1 MIKLKIKKSNFTTP
15 IVTKNGDYQIIQFR
29 FDGVRFRM
37 SFDLNKIKDKKARN
51 RQFEIYRAEIERK
64 LNNGWNP
71 NVNEEDEVQQSSY
84 NSLSESLNFALEKKR
99 ETVREST
106 FKDYETTVSK
116 FIKHS
121 NKFKLVDSDIKDITR
136 KDILNIFNDMTTAY
150 KWANKSYNKYLGN
163 VRTLFSVLTE
173 WEYIDN
179 NICRDISLKKTVQ
192 SDFYEPASDIELK
205 LIKDKLSEDFSNLWD
220 FVFFL
225 FQTGLRP
232 HEILLIQMKMI
243 DLKNRVIILPKEIIK
258 TSIKRI
264 VPIDEYIYDFLL
276 SKDLSL
282 LNKDFY
288 LFGTNRPYKNKGVS
302 NETDLI
308 PAAEPLSRK
317 TVSKWWQRKVEIPLG
332 IDVKLYSFKHLTA
345 NKRLEAGQSLD
356 DVQHL
361 FGHTNKAMTRVYA
374 THLTNIY
381 VDRLKQN
388 KLSLNDVGLPN

>member
-1 MIKLKIKKSNFTTP
+1 MKKLKITKCIFTTP
-15 IVTKNGDYQIIQFR
+15 VVKQSGSRSFIEFNYDK
-29 FDGVRFRM
+29 VRFRLT
-37 SFDLNKIKDKKARN
+37 FDLNRIRN
-51 RQFEIYRAEIERK
+51 LKERAQQFEIYRSEIERK
-64 LNNGWNP
+64 LLQGWNP
-71 NVNEEDEVQQSSY
+71 TVNEEDDVSEVKY

-99 ETVREST
+99 GTVREST

-121 NKFKLVDSDIKDITR
+121 QKFKLVDSDIKDITR
-136 KDILNIFNDMTTAY
+136 KDILNIFNEMATAY

-232 HEILLIQMKMI
+232 HEILLIQIKMI

-264 VPIDEYIYDFLL
+264 VPIDDYIYDFLL
-276 SKDLSL
+276 SKDLSQ
-282 LNKDFY
+282 LNKDFF

>member
-1 MIKLKIKKSNFTTP
+1 
-15 IVTKNGDYQIIQFR
+15 
-29 FDGVRFRM
+29 
-37 SFDLNKIKDKKARN
+37 
-51 RQFEIYRAEIERK
+51 
-64 LNNGWNP
+64 
-71 NVNEEDEVQQSSY
+71 
-84 NSLSESLNFALEKKR
+84 
-99 ETVREST
+99 
-106 FKDYETTVSK
+106 
-116 FIKHS
+116 
-121 NKFKLVDSDIKDITR
+121 
-136 KDILNIFNDMTTAY
+136 
-150 KWANKSYNKYLGN
+150 
-163 VRTLFSVLTE
+163 
-173 WEYIDN
+173 
-179 NICRDISLKKTVQ
+179 
-192 SDFYEPASDIELK
+192 
-205 LIKDKLSEDFSNLWD
+205 
-220 FVFFL
+220 
-225 FQTGLRP
+225 
-232 HEILLIQMKMI
+232 MI

>member
-29 FDGVRFRM
+29 YDGVRFRM
-37 SFDLNKIKDKKARN
+37 SFDLNKIKDKKLRD

-64 LNNGWNP
+64 LLQGWNP
-71 NVNEEDEVQQSSY
+71 NENEDDEVKEVHY
-84 NSLSESLNFALEKKR
+84 NSLSESLKFALEKK
-99 ETVREST
+99 EGTVREST
-106 FKDYETTVSK
+106 FKDYETTVNK
-116 FIKHS
+116 FIEQS
-121 NKFKLVDSDIKDITR
+121 NKAKLADADIKDLTR
-136 KDILNIFNDMTTAY
+136 KDILNIFSSMTAKY
-150 KWANKSYNKYLGN
+150 KWSNKTYNKYLGN
-163 VRTLFSVLTE
+163 IRTLFSVLTE
-173 WEYIDN
+173 WEYIGN
-179 NICRDISLKKTVQ
+179 NICRDISLKKTTQ
-192 SDFYEPASDIELK
+192 SDFYEPANDLQLK
-205 LIKDKLSEDFSNLWD
+205 LIKDKLNVDFSNLWD

-232 HEILLIQMKMI
+232 HEILLIQLKMI
-243 DLKNRVIILPKEIIK
+243 DLKNRVIILPKGIIK

-264 VPIDEYIYDFLL
+264 VPIDDYIYEY
-276 SKDLSL
+276 L
-282 LNKDFY
+282 LNKNLQNYHSDFY
-288 LFGTNRPYKNKGVS
+288 LFGTNRKFKNKGVS

-308 PAAEPLSRK
+308 PAADPLSRK
-317 TVSKWWQRKVEIPLG
+317 TISKWWQRKVEIPLG

-381 VDRLKQN
+381 VDKLKQN
-388 KLSLNDVGLPN
+388 KLSLNDMGLLN